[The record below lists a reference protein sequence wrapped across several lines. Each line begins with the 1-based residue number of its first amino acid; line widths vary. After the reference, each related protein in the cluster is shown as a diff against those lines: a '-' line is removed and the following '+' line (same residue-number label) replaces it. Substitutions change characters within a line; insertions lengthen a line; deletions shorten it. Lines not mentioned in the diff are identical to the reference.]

1 MGNKVE
7 LRIREI
13 ISKNV
18 ELTLPVE
25 KIGNTDDLTAFGIK
39 SISTIKVI
47 VAIELEF
54 GIEFEDEDLNFGNF
68 RTISSFISYVEE
80 KIGKISP

>member
-68 RTISSFISYVEE
+68 RTISSFISYVEV
-80 KIGKISP
+80 KIAKISP